1 MLRHYFIENEPFSY
15 KIIFFSDHCM
25 SLREQ
30 AGNDK
35 DLFSVERKLKRL
47 QRRQEMQ
54 NKKAYE
60 KQSKEVDVFKFINKT
75 IGDSGGGDRTD
86 RIEERQRI
94 KKECSRSLNIK
105 SLQIADNIR
114 KVERDLEK
122 LKDSLSRH
130 TDVTSNIHLKLKD
143 KLVYRQDQLKM
154 YQTQALMIRNEQ
166 SLRNN
171 KKKMT
176 VF

>member
-1 MLRHYFIENEPFSY
+1 MR
-15 KIIFFSDHCM
+15 
-25 SLREQ
+25 LREQ

-35 DLFSVERKLKRL
+35 DLFSAERKLKRL
-47 QRRQEMQ
+47 QRRQEIQ
-54 NKKAYE
+54 SKKAYE
-60 KQSKEVDVFKFINKT
+60 RQSKEVDVFNFINKT
-75 IGDSGGGDRTD
+75 LGDGSSNDRTEK
-86 RIEERQRI
+86 IEERQKI

-105 SLQIADNIR
+105 SLQVADNIR
-114 KVERDLEK
+114 KVERDLER
-122 LKDSLSRH
+122 LKDSLARH

-143 KLVYRQDQLKM
+143 KLMYRQDQLKM

-166 SLRNN
+166 SLRSN